1 MRKNRLKQMITISV
15 ILMFL
20 HIRRMMWAQQKM
32 IDRNYAFFPE
42 SFLSL
47 EYVLAVLIA
56 PPFQIMTKS

>member
-1 MRKNRLKQMITISV
+1 MRKNRFKQMIKISV
-15 ILMFL
+15 ILTFL

-32 IDRNYAFFPE
+32 IDRNYVFFPE

-47 EYVLAVLIA
+47 KYVLAFVIA